1 MGRSLRIGSAF
12 GIGLYLHWTFLIV
25 PVLVIFSTW
34 HGGLDDV
41 LLATGLTAALFGC
54 VLLHELGHALMAR
67 RFGINTRDITLLPI
81 GGVARL
87 ERMSEHPG
95 EEIAIAVAGPL
106 VNVVIAAGVWFGMAL
121 AGLGNLPFVPAH
133 DLFAYGSPAEIFLA
147 LLFQANVG
155 LVLFNLIPAFPMDG
169 GRVFRAFLALAFG
182 RLRGTEIAVGLS
194 RMLAGLFILV
204 GVLGFVP
211 IIGAQ
216 VSPMLAVIGLFILVA
231 GSQEL
236 AMLRYQ
242 DHRRRYRTAVG
253 EPPTVLPVDGP
264 AQPVAPVQPG
274 FSGFTWDPR
283 AGAWVE
289 WRDGRV
295 VGATYVNGAGPA
307 W

>member
-12 GIGLYLHWTFLIV
+12 GIGLYLHWTFFII
-25 PVLVIFSTW
+25 PALVIFSTW
-34 HGGLDDV
+34 HGGVDDV
-41 LLATGLTAALFGC
+41 LLGISLTGALFGC

-67 RFGINTRDITLLPI
+67 RFGIPTRDITLLPI

-106 VNVVIAAGVWFGMAL
+106 VNVVIAASLWGGLVL
-121 AGLGNLPFVPAH
+121 AGLGALPFVST
-133 DLFAYGSPAEIFLA
+133 DGLFAYGSASDIFVA
-147 LLFQANVG
+147 MLFKTNVA
-155 LVLFNLIPAFPMDG
+155 LVLFNLVPAFPMDG
-169 GRVFRAFLALAFG
+169 GRVFRALLALMFG

-194 RMLAGLFILV
+194 KVLAAAFILG
-204 GVLGFVP
+204 GVLGFIP

-216 VSPMLAVIGLFILVA
+216 VSPMLAVIGLFILAA
-231 GSQEL
+231 GNQEL

-242 DHRRRYRTAVG
+242 HRRLS
-253 EPPTVLPVDGP
+253 EPPSVLRVNEPAHPVY
-264 AQPVAPVQPG
+264 PVQAG

-289 WRDGRV
+289 WRDGRPV
-295 VGATYVNGAGPA
+295 AATYANGGSS

>member
-12 GIGLYLHWTFLIV
+12 GIGLYLHWTFFII
-25 PVLVIFSTW
+25 PALVVFSTW
-34 HGGLDDV
+34 RGGLDDV
-41 LLATGLTAALFGC
+41 VLGISLTAALFGC

-67 RFGINTRDITLLPI
+67 RFGIGTRDITLLPI

-106 VNVVIAAGVWFGMAL
+106 VNVVIAAGVWGGLIL
-121 AGLGNLPFVPAH
+121 AGLGNLPFVST
-133 DLFAYGSPAEIFLA
+133 DELFTYGSPADVFLA
-147 LLFQANVG
+147 MLFKTNVG

-169 GRVFRAFLALAFG
+169 GRVFRAFLALMFG
-182 RLRGTEIAVGLS
+182 RIRGTEIAVGLS
-194 RMLAGLFILV
+194 KVLAAGFILGGILGFIPIV
-204 GVLGFVP
+204 GV
-211 IIGAQ
+211 A
-216 VSPMLAVIGLFILVA
+216 VSPMLAVIGVFILAA

-242 DHRRRYRTAVG
+242 HQRRFGPPAGAV
-253 EPPTVLPVDGP
+253 PSVLPVDQP
-264 AQPVAPVQPG
+264 AHPVYPVQAG

-289 WRDGRV
+289 WRDGRPV
-295 VGATYVNGAGPA
+295 AASYVNRSGPS